1 LHIGEG
7 VVIRADEHEKLRL
20 TFIDLALSCVASTQ
34 KDFVRDKKKNEGRF
48 IELLLINLFP
58 AETSNVEVIS
68 DPSGKG
74 SRRNE
79 FVSLRW
85 LQ

>member
-1 LHIGEG
+1 VI
-7 VVIRADEHEKLRL
+7 IRADEQEQLRL
-20 TFIDLALSCVASTQ
+20 IFVDLALSCLPTPD
-34 KDFVRDKKKNEGRF
+34 KDLLKDKKKNEGRF

-58 AETSNVEVIS
+58 AKTSNVEVIS

-79 FVSLRW
+79 FVSLR
-85 LQ
+85 